1 MGSYIPDQII
11 DDVRDRADIV
21 EIIGGFVAL
30 KQAGTI
36 FKGLCPFHVEKTPS
50 FTVNPERR
58 IFHCFGCGV
67 GGNVFNFLMKQ
78 KGISFPEAVTE
89 LAERYGIDLPSVNP
103 AHVRVARSAK
113 TALYQAVGLAHGFYR
128 DELAAGSGREAR
140 EYLTNRGISSE
151 MIEQFGLGWA
161 PRGWD
166 HLYRFLASKR
176 VPVEVMERGGLIK
189 PRTSGRGHYD
199 TFRARVICPIL
210 DLDGK
215 TAAFGG
221 RLIAEEENQPKY
233 LNSPETPIY
242 RKGRLLYG
250 LERCRSLLRQTRT
263 VYIVEGY
270 FDLLSMVAHGVQN
283 VAATLGTALTPD
295 HLRLLK
301 GYVEQTILVFD
312 ADQAGRNAAAR
323 ALPLFLS
330 ADMEGRVLQLPD
342 GHDPDSY
349 MRAHGPE
356 AFVKAAE
363 EAVSLLD
370 FYLSAT
376 LARYPD
382 NMSGKSLAAQEVL
395 GVISRIDHPTRRD
408 LLRGALAER
417 LNISEEALRLSE
429 RRAAVEE
436 VDNRA
441 GVVNGVTASV
451 ENELIKLLIH
461 HTEIVDKILTA
472 GLGPHLDDSNAR
484 RIYEAINR
492 QVEKYGRLD
501 MDRLVETLDTEDAD
515 WVTGLALGDD
525 GYEGQDLSEVADD
538 FINRYSQRIH
548 RNKIVDLTK
557 RIRQAQQTGNEEELV
572 FLLQEKNQLLRE
584 K

>member
-1 MGSYIPDQII
+1 
-11 DDVRDRADIV
+11 
-21 EIIGGFVAL
+21 
-30 KQAGTI
+30 
-36 FKGLCPFHVEKTPS
+36 
-50 FTVNPERR
+50 
-58 IFHCFGCGV
+58 
-67 GGNVFNFLMKQ
+67 MKQ

-103 AHVRVARSAK
+103 GHVRVARSAK
-113 TALYQAVGLAHGFYR
+113 TALYQAVELAHGFYR
-128 DELAAGSGREAR
+128 DELAAGPGREAR
-140 EYLTNRGISSE
+140 EYLSNRGISPE

-199 TFRARVICPIL
+199 TFRARVICPIF

-215 TAAFGG
+215 TVAFGG

-349 MRAHGPE
+349 MRAYGPE
-356 AFVKAAE
+356 AFIKAAE
-363 EAVSLLD
+363 DAVSLLD

-451 ENELIKLLIH
+451 ENELIKLLIR

-472 GLGPHLDDSNAR
+472 GLGPPS
-484 RIYEAINR
+484 
-492 QVEKYGRLD
+492 G
-501 MDRLVETLDTEDAD
+501 
-515 WVTGLALGDD
+515 
-525 GYEGQDLSEVADD
+525 
-538 FINRYSQRIH
+538 
-548 RNKIVDLTK
+548 
-557 RIRQAQQTGNEEELV
+557 
-572 FLLQEKNQLLRE
+572 
-584 K
+584 